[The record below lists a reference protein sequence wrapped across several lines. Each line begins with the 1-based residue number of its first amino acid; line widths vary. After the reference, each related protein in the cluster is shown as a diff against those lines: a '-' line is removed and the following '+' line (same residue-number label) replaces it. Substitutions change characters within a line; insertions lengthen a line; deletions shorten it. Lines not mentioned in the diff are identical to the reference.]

1 MKVVNSPR
9 STVHGVWIIV
19 ISMHQREG
27 FENWVAQ
34 EISPSGGGRGRL
46 NTSWWR
52 TYGTPIIY
60 FPDMMLQSFCHY
72 VALLAKHFGIWVLDS
87 ITHELSSFMPN
98 RIFHLQSMPQRGKSF
113 VAILQPSLQSLP
125 HSCKTQLSN
134 YKTQNRRLR
143 SAVRRQH

>member
-1 MKVVNSPR
+1 MKVFNSPR

-46 NTSWWR
+46 YSSWWR
-52 TYGTPIIY
+52 TYGTPFIH
-60 FPDMMLQSFCHY
+60 FHDLVLQSLAF
-72 VALLAKHFGIWVLDS
+72 LAKHFGIWVLDS
-87 ITHELSSFMPN
+87 ISHEISSFIPN
-98 RIFHLQSMPQRGKSF
+98 GIFHLQSMPKRGKSF
-113 VAILQPSLQSLP
+113 AAILQPSLQFLP

-134 YKTQNRRLR
+134 YKTQNCRLR
-143 SAVRRQH
+143 STVRRQH